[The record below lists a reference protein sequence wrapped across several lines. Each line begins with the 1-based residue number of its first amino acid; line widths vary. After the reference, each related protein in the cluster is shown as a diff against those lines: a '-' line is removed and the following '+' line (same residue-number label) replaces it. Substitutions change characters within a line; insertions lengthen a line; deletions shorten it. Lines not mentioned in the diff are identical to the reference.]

1 MSKKILVVVIYLL
14 GATAIVTGL
23 LAVIGGP
30 AALLGG
36 APAVPS
42 VDSQLRYAD
51 IIWLG
56 AGIVLI
62 WSARKPLERA
72 MATRVVLVIAAVAG
86 LGRLISI
93 IEVGV
98 PHPFYLVTMGLELI
112 VTPLIILWHSR
123 VFTTSTTATATQPKV
138 GAAS

>member
-1 MSKKILVVVIYLL
+1 MSRNILVVVLYVL
-14 GATAIVTGL
+14 GVTAVVTGL
-23 LAVIGGP
+23 LPVIGGP

-36 APAVPS
+36 AATVPS

-51 IIWLG
+51 LIWFG

-72 MATRVVLVIAAVAG
+72 MATRVVLLIAAVAG
-86 LGRLISI
+86 LGRLISLI
-93 IEVGV
+93 VVGV

-123 VFTTSTTATATQPKV
+123 VFPGTPAIT
-138 GAAS
+138 GAKAAPSN

>member
-1 MSKKILVVVIYLL
+1 MSKKILVVVIYML

-23 LAVIGGP
+23 LAIIGGP

-51 IIWLG
+51 VIWLG
-56 AGIVLI
+56 AGVVLI

-72 MATRVVLVIAAVAG
+72 MATRVVLLIAAVAG
-86 LGRLISI
+86 LGRLISL

-98 PHPFYLVTMGLELI
+98 PHPFYLVTMGLELV

-123 VFTTSTTATATQPKV
+123 VFSSAKAQAPVKAAAT
-138 GAAS
+138 G

>member
-1 MSKKILVVVIYLL
+1 MSRKILVVVLYLL
-14 GATAIVTGL
+14 GATAVVTGL
-23 LAVIGGP
+23 LPVIGGP

-51 IIWLG
+51 LIWFG
-56 AGIVLI
+56 AGVVLI

-72 MATRVVLVIAAVAG
+72 MATRAVLLIAAVAG
-86 LGRLISI
+86 VGRLISLI
-93 IEVGV
+93 VVGV
-98 PHPFYLVTMGLELI
+98 PHPFYLVTMGLELV

-123 VFTTSTTATATQPKV
+123 VFRASVP
-138 GAAS
+138 AAAQRAAA